1 MSIKSRKVALA
12 SAIFSMAVLASCGG
26 GGSSSST
33 SPSTPPP
40 STPPGPTTVAKVL
53 AQTWTGFYSGNSFQ
67 IRVCDLKSDGTISC
81 GDDLNPS
88 ADTTFN
94 YQYEFSN
101 GNVLLKGSDNKAYYF
116 DATAG
121 TLNKLTNGKDV
132 AGNAVKDANGN
143 PVQLDLTTAV
153 FVDKNPNFYIY
164 NIGVSDVVITKSG
177 NYVQKTST
185 GGNISEFYMGDN
197 SNFVVVTE
205 SGHTYRIDA
214 SGNVVEI
221 KDGTTSIEFQT
232 PLAKVGDNIL
242 VQASNNAV
250 YLLKDDGTLVKIDGT
265 TFGGSIAGS
274 GEAQMVKVGNDFYI
288 AVRDGTNLYYYKN
301 STQSSNSP
309 VTLPAGADVSYY
321 ALDGNGN
328 VYYYDGSNV
337 RAITTGLI
345 ASSNGQA
352 VPSFGGL
359 IGTSAGV
366 IAKGKD
372 TNNNNA
378 SYLLSISG
386 NNIVSTISVNP
397 DLFNAVD
404 TCVTAKIPTNLGK
417 VNGEGTSQ
425 IMCVDGTTAKFSWI
439 TYNSGYN
446 GKQLAP
452 ITGFGSYTDVEFYGN
467 NAVVYDNTNK
477 TEICSVGS
485 TASTCTAGLT
495 VQGVVKKYN
504 NILAMVASGT
514 LSIGDLLAGTSNTIF
529 TFTGSPTVTP
539 GNVSADVTMAAIVK
553 STVDSPCNL
562 IWGVG
567 NQVILY
573 NNGTINKYTYKSNDL
588 CFFGGLLRLYK

>member
-26 GGSSSST
+26 GGGGGTTST
-33 SPSTPPP
+33 STPTPP

-53 AQTWTGFYSGNSFQ
+53 AQTWTGYYAGNNNQ
-67 IRVCDLKSDGTISC
+67 VRVCDLKSDGTINC
-81 GDDLNPS
+81 GNDLNPS
-88 ADTTFN
+88 ADTTFS

-101 GNVLLKGSDNKAYYF
+101 GNVLLTDSSNNKAYYF

-132 AGNAVKDANGN
+132 AGNAVSAQLTLAVAPKD
-143 PVQLDLTTAV
+143 Q
-153 FVDKNPNFYIY
+153 NPNFIIY
-164 NIGVSDVVITKSG
+164 TIGGSDVVITKSG

-185 GGNISEFYMGDN
+185 GGDISEFYMGDN
-197 SNFVVVTE
+197 SNFVVVTDNTNFK
-205 SGHTYRIDA
+205 TYRIDA
-214 SGNVVEI
+214 SGNVTEI
-221 KDGTTSIEFQT
+221 KDNGSSILFTTL
-232 PLAKVGDNIL
+232 LAKYGDNIL

-265 TFGGSIAGS
+265 FS
-274 GEAQMVKVGNDFYI
+274 GAVSDAQMVKAGNDFYI
-288 AVRDGTNLYYYKN
+288 AVRNGTNLYYYKN
-301 STQSSNSP
+301 STRSSNSP
-309 VTLPAGADVSYY
+309 VTLSAGSIIEY

-328 VYYYDGSNV
+328 LYYYDNSSPNLV

-372 TNNNNA
+372 SNGNDA

-386 NNIVSTISVNP
+386 NNITSTISVNP

-404 TCVTAKIPTNLGK
+404 TCVTAKSPTNLGE
-417 VNGEGTSQ
+417 VNGETTSQ
-425 IMCVDGTTAKFSWI
+425 IMCVDSNTANFSWI
-439 TYNSGYN
+439 TYNNGSYN

-467 NAVVYDNTNK
+467 KAVVYGSTNK

-485 TASTCTAGLT
+485 TASICTPGMT

-504 NILAMVASGT
+504 NILAMFASYT

-529 TFTGSPTVTP
+529 TDLSNSTLSP
-539 GNVSADVTMAAIVK
+539 GNISADVSMVAVVKAIPG
-553 STVDSPCNL
+553 SPCATNT
-562 IWGVG
+562 IYYPVG
-567 NQVILY
+567 NQIILY
-573 NNGTINKYTYKSNDL
+573 NNGTKTTFTSNNL
-588 CFFGGLLRLYK
+588 CIYGNLLKLYK